1 MPETHEAKVVS
12 QLPPRSSTNTEWDDA
27 VITAQK
33 NPGKVIEVATGI
45 NVVRINAV
53 RQYVVRPPYRTPEG
67 QIEVTMRGSKV
78 WDDGIRRGDMYFT
91 WQPTKNRKR

>member
-1 MPETHEAKVVS
+1 MSEQHEAKVVEH
-12 QLPPRSSTNTEWDDA
+12 LPPRSSINTEWDDA
-27 VITAQK
+27 VTTAKQ

-45 NVVRINAV
+45 NVVRINAT

-78 WDDGIRRGDMYFT
+78 GDDGIRRGDMYFT
-91 WQPTKNRKR
+91 WHPTKNRKK

>member
-1 MPETHEAKVVS
+1 MSEKQEAKVVG

-27 VITAQK
+27 VITAQN
-33 NPGKVIEVATGI
+33 NPGEAVEVAKGL

-53 RQYVVRPPYRTPEG
+53 RQYVIRPPYLTADG

-78 WDDGIRRGDMYFT
+78 GDDGIRRGDMYFT
-91 WQPTKNRKR
+91 WHKNDKKKR